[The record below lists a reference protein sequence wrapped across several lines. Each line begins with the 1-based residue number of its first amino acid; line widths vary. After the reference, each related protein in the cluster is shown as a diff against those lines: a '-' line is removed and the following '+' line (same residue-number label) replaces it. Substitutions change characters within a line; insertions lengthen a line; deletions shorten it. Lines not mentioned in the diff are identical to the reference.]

1 MDKTKKDCYEQLVGF
16 IVENQEHFYR
26 IAYSYLRNEAD
37 ALDAVQNA
45 VCKALENHGKLR
57 SDTAIKMWFYRI
69 LVNESLQIIRDN
81 KKIVLLE
88 NAKDQLA
95 NQGYE
100 DKPQVFSD
108 DFLEQ
113 IKVLDDETQK
123 IFILRYFEEMSL
135 KEISD
140 IMNMNLNTVKAKIY
154 RGLAKLKIELKEEQ
168 V

>member
-1 MDKTKKDCYEQLVGF
+1 M
-16 IVENQEHFYR
+16 ENQEHFYR

-45 VCKALENHGKLR
+45 VCKALENYNKLR

-88 NAKDQLA
+88 NTKDQLA
-95 NQGYE
+95 NQSYE
-100 DKPQVFSD
+100 DKTQVFSD

-113 IKVLDDETQK
+113 IKVLDDESQK

-135 KEISD
+135 KEISE

>member
-1 MDKTKKDCYEQLVGF
+1 M
-16 IVENQEHFYR
+16 
-26 IAYSYLRNEAD
+26 RNEAD

-45 VCKALENHGKLR
+45 VCKALENYNKLR

-88 NAKDQLA
+88 NTKDQLA
-95 NQGYE
+95 NQSYE
-100 DKPQVFSD
+100 DKTQVFSD

-113 IKVLDDETQK
+113 IKVLDDESQK

-135 KEISD
+135 KEISE